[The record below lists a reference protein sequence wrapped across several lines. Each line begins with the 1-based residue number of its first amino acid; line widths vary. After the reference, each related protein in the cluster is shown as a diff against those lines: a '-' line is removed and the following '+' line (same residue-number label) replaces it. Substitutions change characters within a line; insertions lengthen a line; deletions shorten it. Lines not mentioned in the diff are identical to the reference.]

1 MGLSENDV
9 ITIIIIHVISI
20 TEFSSNKNPK
30 LLVTVADSNSYGAC
44 GFRGGKNFMRFQSEA
59 SGVNKIHD
67 WYCFQKWR
75 NLLLT
80 WDPEKYG
87 GIKRVRINPSLIWI
101 PDIVLYNRSV
111 HGVTN

>member
-1 MGLSENDV
+1 MWAEN
-9 ITIIIIHVISI
+9 ISYVFRAKPLVS
-20 TEFSSNKNPK
+20 TE
-30 LLVTVADSNSYGAC
+30 
-44 GFRGGKNFMRFQSEA
+44 
-59 SGVNKIHD
+59 IHD
-67 WYCFQKWR
+67 WCCFQKWR

-111 HGVTN
+111 HGVTISNTFGLLEFSLCGNIIYSSCDYYHSSVLDRCVVK

>member
-1 MGLSENDV
+1 MGLSENDL

-30 LLVTVADSNSYGAC
+30 LLVIVADSNSYSAC
-44 GFRGGKNFMRFQSEA
+44 GLGGKHFMRFQSEA
-59 SGVNKIHD
+59 SGVNEIHD

-111 HGVTN
+111 QGVTN